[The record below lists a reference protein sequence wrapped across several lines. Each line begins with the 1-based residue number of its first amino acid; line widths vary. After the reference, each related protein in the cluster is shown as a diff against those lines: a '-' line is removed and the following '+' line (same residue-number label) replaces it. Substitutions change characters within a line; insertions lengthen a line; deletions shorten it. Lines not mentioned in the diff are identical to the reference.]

1 MTEIIHECQCA
12 ACLADKTREEWKIH
26 HQMNVLLSRLDEQQ
40 RRWYVAV
47 EANRIGYGSLRWL
60 SQITGLDE
68 KTIQRGQEELEQNFA
83 ERPTGQIRSEGGGR
97 QPIEKKTQG

>member
-1 MTEIIHECQCA
+1 M
-12 ACLADKTREEWKIH
+12 
-26 HQMNVLLSRLDEQQ
+26 
-40 RRWYVAV
+40 
-47 EANRIGYGSLRWL
+47 EANRIGYGSLRLL
-60 SQITGLDE
+60 SQIAGLDE